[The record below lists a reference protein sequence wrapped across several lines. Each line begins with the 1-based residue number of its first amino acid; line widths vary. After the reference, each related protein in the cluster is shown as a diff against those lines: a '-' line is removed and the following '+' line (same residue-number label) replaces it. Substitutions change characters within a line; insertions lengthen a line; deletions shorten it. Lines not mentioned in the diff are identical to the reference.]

1 MTLNLNIE
9 PGLEQRLREQ
19 AARRGLAPDSYAV
32 AAIEEKLQL
41 DSRPSRRLTH
51 VESELLSQINA
62 GLPEDMWMRYDQL
75 VEKRRSES
83 LMPQEYDELMR
94 LTNTVEEDHAPAH
107 RLAGETRQDSRRVAG
122 SPDAGTGD
130 WAAPSWG
137 SDQWLS
143 GRAKP
148 TRISSPHRPED
159 AASIA

>member
-62 GLPEDMWMRYDQL
+62 GLPEETWMRYDQL

-83 LMPQEYDELMR
+83 LTPQEYDELMQ
-94 LTNTVEEDHAPAH
+94 LTNTVEEDHA
-107 RLAGETRQDSRRVAG
+107 RRIGLLEKLAKIRDVLLEALMQELGIGPRRHG
-122 SPDAGTGD
+122 
-130 WAAPSWG
+130 AATNG
-137 SDQWLS
+137 
-143 GRAKP
+143 
-148 TRISSPHRPED
+148 
-159 AASIA
+159 